1 MISLVFFGGIYSW
14 VMIWG
19 NWKSVNMTI
28 ENGLSHGLFNSW
40 TLEIVNGLLT
50 FSIGGLLTFSIWT
63 IDIFNSWTIDIF
75 NTWTIGNP
83 WYCGWLQT
91 PAPVGNYW
99 DSSEAQ
105 EPVVI
110 GLLKEAHPRNSI
122 IDKGLTW
129 YRQCSDM
136 GVSEDGGRWW

>member
-1 MISLVFFGGIYSW
+1 
-14 VMIWG
+14 
-19 NWKSVNMTI
+19 MTI

-83 WYCGWLQT
+83 
-91 PAPVGNYW
+91 
-99 DSSEAQ
+99 
-105 EPVVI
+105 
-110 GLLKEAHPRNSI
+110 
-122 IDKGLTW
+122 
-129 YRQCSDM
+129 
-136 GVSEDGGRWW
+136 